1 MGDSLEGAT
10 RRCAALD
17 AVHVFEACSLAIAG
31 EAITAVSP
39 AKARRL
45 NTENFV
51 TAGFSKGNATKS

>member
-17 AVHVFEACSLAIAG
+17 AVHVLEACSFAIAG
-31 EAITAVSP
+31 EAVTAASP
-39 AKARRL
+39 TKARRL